1 MDGRRA
7 LGFAGAIAVAVV
19 AVTLFQ
25 MLRTPHGESD
35 AARHPEAPAGSSRRD
50 GGDGSGR
57 TDVATESARD
67 AGGVHA
73 KREGVAPDAPTERGG
88 DAREPAAALL
98 KIVVTDRVRG
108 GPLAGV
114 VVTPDASD
122 VRPRELAAIRTRNGL
137 AADAKLEFTTDAGG
151 GAALHWITGRSL
163 FVAFRPGGRVEDE
176 QAQIVPALNIDEV
189 RELSVALFAGPD
201 LAFFGVVVERGADGA
216 AGRPVAGAQVD
227 LLDWKK
233 EPTRLA
239 TTGPDG
245 RFQFTARSWRNGGLS
260 IAAAGYA
267 PAFARIEPGHESIER
282 AFPIELAKPARLL
295 ARVRDAGGAAISGAK
310 IELSVSP
317 TLLAQPHPIP
327 IDAPRIVRTATTDDA
342 GRTTLDDLPPG
353 VALDLDVTAAGCAP
367 LQEKEALRFEG
378 GATVEREFTL
388 GTVARVRGRVVDTD
402 GNAVEA
408 ALLRM
413 TPQSDLE
420 PEARHRHDDRRK
432 RRSAKASGAD
442 GRFEIA
448 DVPSGTWWLDLD
460 PGEPQVYAGG
470 EPTRAP
476 STVKVRGEKHRAAS
490 PLLAVEVPAFMKE
503 VEVTLVVTLDLSIRG
518 RVRFVESDEFYDI
531 EVLAY
536 PVAMPVIDVVTT
548 VPKSD
553 GTFEL
558 VPLVDGEWEVMV
570 NVEDESQGYG
580 EPPPR
585 RVKAGATD
593 VEFVLEKSAVVIAG
607 RVVDATTLKPVEGAW
622 CSVTNDANR
631 HESARGSGDDGRF
644 ELRFPTGGTFTVR
657 VTTRD
662 GRIGLATNVVVA
674 PGGKSDALEIALA
687 PGAKLKLAVKDPP
700 TGCRFEVRRDGR
712 LVAAD
717 DFGTSREAEPTVPPG
732 HLEVRLFRG
741 DDLIAT
747 HEVDAKSG
755 ATVSCGE

>member
-1 MDGRRA
+1 MDGRRV
-7 LGFAGAIAVAVV
+7 LGFAGAAAVAIV
-19 AVTLFQ
+19 AITLFQ
-25 MLRTPHGESD
+25 LLRAPHGEGDASRELGTS
-35 AARHPEAPAGSSRRD
+35 AARRA
-50 GGDGSGR
+50 GGDASGR
-57 TDVATESARD
+57 PDVETESAHG

-73 KREGVAPDAPTERGG
+73 KRDGLAPDAPAARDDE
-88 DAREPAAALL
+88 AREPAAALL
-98 KIVVTDRVRG
+98 KIAVTDRVRG

-122 VRPRELAAIRTRNGL
+122 FKPREVAALRTRNGF

-151 GAALHWITGRSL
+151 AAALHWIPGRSL

-176 QAQIVPALNIDEV
+176 QSQIVPALKVDEI
-189 RELSVALFAGPD
+189 RELAVALFSGPD
-201 LAFFGVVVERGADGA
+201 LAFCGVVVERGADGA
-216 AGRPVAGAQVD
+216 AARPVAGAQVD

-233 EPTRLA
+233 EPVRLA

-245 RFQFTARSWRNGGLS
+245 RFQLTARSWRNGGLA
-260 IAAAGYA
+260 IAADGFA
-267 PAFARIEPGHESIER
+267 PAFSRIETGHESIER
-282 AFPIELAKPARLL
+282 AFEIQLAKPARLQ
-295 ARVRDAGGAAISGAK
+295 ARVRDAGGAAIPAAT

-342 GRTTLDDLPPG
+342 GRATLEALPPG
-353 VALDLDVTAAGCAP
+353 VALDLDVSAAGCAP
-367 LQEKEALRFEG
+367 LQEKEALRLEAD
-378 GATVEREFTL
+378 ATVERDFTL
-388 GTVARVRGRVVDTD
+388 GTVARVRGRVVDAD

-408 ALLRM
+408 AQLRM

-420 PEARHRHDDRRK
+420 PDARRRLDDRRK
-432 RRSAKASGAD
+432 RRSAKPSGAD

-448 DVPSGTWWLDLD
+448 DVPSGTWWLELD
-460 PGEPQVYAGG
+460 PGEPQAYAGG
-470 EPTRAP
+470 EPRHAP
-476 STVKVRGEKHRAAS
+476 ATVKVRGEKHRAAS
-490 PLLAVEVPAFMKE
+490 SLLAVEVPAFTKE

-518 RVRFVESDEFYDI
+518 RVRGVEDGQYYGI
-531 EVLAY
+531 EVLAV
-536 PVAMPVIDVVTT
+536 PVARPATGVVTT

-558 VPLVDGEWEVMV
+558 APLVDGEWDVV
-570 NVEDESQGYG
+570 VSVDDESHGYG

-593 VEFVLEKSAVVIAG
+593 VEFVLEKSGTAIVG
-607 RVVDATTLKPVEGAW
+607 RVVDGTTLQPVDGAW
-622 CSVTNDANR
+622 CSVTDDADQSER
-631 HESARGSGDDGRF
+631 ARGCDDDGRF
-644 ELRFPTGGTFTVR
+644 EIRFPKGGTFTVR

-662 GRIGLATNVVVA
+662 GRIGLVTNVVVA
-674 PGGKSDALEIALA
+674 PGGRSDALEIALA

-700 TGCRFEVRRDGR
+700 TGCRYEVRRDGR
-712 LVAAD
+712 VVAAD
-717 DFGTSREAEPTVPPG
+717 DFGSSREAEPTVPPG
-732 HLEVRLFRG
+732 RLEVRLFRG

>member
-1 MDGRRA
+1 MDGRRV
-7 LGFAGAIAVAVV
+7 LGFAGAATVAVV

-25 MLRTPHGESD
+25 LLRTPHGEGD
-35 AARHPEAPAGSSRRD
+35 AAHSPGTSAGSSRRA
-50 GGDGSGR
+50 GGDASGR
-57 TDVATESARD
+57 PDVATESARD
-67 AGGVHA
+67 VGGVHA
-73 KREGVAPDAPTERGG
+73 KREGLAPVAPLDRDV
-88 DAREPAAALL
+88 DARELASALL

-122 VRPRELAAIRTRNGL
+122 VRPRELAAIRTRNGF
-137 AADAKLEFTTDAGG
+137 AADAKIELTTDAGG
-151 GAALHWITGRSL
+151 GAALHWIPGRSL
-163 FVAFRPGGRVEDE
+163 FVAFRPGGRIEDE
-176 QAQIVPALNIDEV
+176 QSQTVPALKVDEV
-189 RELSVALFAGPD
+189 RELTVALFAGPD
-201 LAFFGVVVERGADGA
+201 LAFCGVVVERGAEGTA
-216 AGRPVAGAQVD
+216 ARPVAGAQVD

-233 EPTRLA
+233 EPVRLA

-245 RFQFTARSWRNGGLS
+245 RFQFTARSWRNGGLA
-260 IAAAGYA
+260 IAADGFA
-267 PAFARIEPGHESIER
+267 PAFSRIETGHESIER
-282 AFPIELAKPARLL
+282 AFPIELAKPARLQ
-295 ARVRDAGGAAISGAK
+295 ARVRDAGGAAIPAAT

-342 GRTTLDDLPPG
+342 GSATLEALPPG
-353 VALDLDVTAAGCAP
+353 VALDLDVSAAGCAP
-367 LQEKEALRFEG
+367 LQEKEALRLEA

-413 TPQSDLE
+413 RPQSDLE
-420 PEARHRHDDRRK
+420 PDARRRLDDRRK
-432 RRSAKASGAD
+432 RRSAIPSGAD

-460 PGEPQVYAGG
+460 PGEPQAHAGG
-470 EPTRAP
+470 EPQHAP
-476 STVKVRGEKHRAAS
+476 STVKVRGEKRRAAS
-490 PLLAVEVPAFMKE
+490 SLLAVEVPAFTKE

-518 RVRFVESDEFYDI
+518 RVRVPEGGEYYGI
-531 EVLAY
+531 EVVAV
-536 PVAMPVIDVVTT
+536 PVARPATDVVTT

-558 VPLVDGEWEVMV
+558 APLVDGEWEVD
-570 NVEDESQGYG
+570 VEIDAESLGYG
-580 EPPPR
+580 EPPPQ

-593 VEFVLEKSAVVIAG
+593 VEFVLEKSATAIVG
-607 RVVDATTLKPVEGAW
+607 RVVDATTLQPVEGAW
-622 CSVTNDANR
+622 CSVTDEAGR
-631 HESARGSGDDGRF
+631 ERARGSGDDGRF
-644 ELRFPTGGTFTVR
+644 EIRFPKGGTFSVR

-662 GRIGLATNVVVA
+662 GRIGMATHVVVA

-687 PGAKLKLAVKDPP
+687 PGAKLRLAVKDPP
-700 TGCRFEVRRDGR
+700 TGCRYEVRRDGR
-712 LVAAD
+712 VVAAD
-717 DFGTSREAEPTVPPG
+717 DFGSSREAEPTVPPG
-732 HLEVRLFRG
+732 RLEVRLFRG